1 MIRRP
6 PRSTRTDTLLP
17 YTTLFRSRHIL
28 EDSGFVALS
37 RLTDKDLQSRK
48 KSLGI
53 VERYCTLAESAGDK
67 LARDITFREGIQVCG
82 KHAQIYTLGDAEDL
96 PALCGSRI
104 NYERYSTDKTKFSVG
119 FASTLGQL
127 LPCNH
132 IYNQYIF
139 TGDAQATLKRMESKR
154 LRLQTL
160 SAYSR
165 EEHTS
170 ELKSIMSNSS

>member
-37 RLTDKDLQSRK
+37 RLTDKDLQSSK

-67 LARDITFREGIQVCG
+67 LARDITFREGIQVGG
-82 KHAQIYTLGDAEDL
+82 KHAQIYPLGNAEDL
-96 PALCGSRI
+96 PSICGSRI
-104 NYERYSTDKTKFSVG
+104 NYERYSPDNTKFSVG
-119 FASTLGQL
+119 LPSTFG
-127 LPCNH
+127 PIFPYNH
-132 IYNQYIF
+132 N
-139 TGDAQATLKRMESKR
+139 
-154 LRLQTL
+154 
-160 SAYSR
+160 
-165 EEHTS
+165 
-170 ELKSIMSNSS
+170 

>member
-1 MIRRP
+1 
-6 PRSTRTDTLLP
+6 
-17 YTTLFRSRHIL
+17 
-28 EDSGFVALS
+28 
-37 RLTDKDLQSRK
+37 
-48 KSLGI
+48 
-53 VERYCTLAESAGDK
+53 TLAERDDDR
-67 LARDITFREGIQVCG
+67 LVRDISFRDGIQVG
-82 KHAQIYTLGDAEDL
+82 DKHVQLYTLGDAEDL

-139 TGDAQATLKRMESKR
+139 IGDAQATIKRMEAKR
-154 LRLQTL
+154 LRLQSL

-165 EEHTS
+165 ENLLSRDATNEFLN
-170 ELKSIMSNSS
+170 E